1 MPMARSTRLSRL
13 SVPTLAAAALALA
26 LAGCAAPATQPSST
40 PEPEA
45 TSSGACEQV
54 TVIVDFTVLDEPSV
68 QACVAAGP
76 ATDVLAEAG
85 VTTEGTVD
93 YGDQVVCR
101 VNDQPSPDEQV
112 TIEGVEP
119 FTETCETL
127 SAAAF
132 WGLWVKAA
140 PDADWGFAEEGIGT
154 LELSDGQSVGLV
166 YTPAT
171 ETIPPQG

>member
-1 MPMARSTRLSRL
+1 MARSTPLSRL
-13 SVPTLAAAALALA
+13 TVTALASAALALA
-26 LAGCAAPATQPSST
+26 LAGCAALASEPSST

-45 TSSGACEQV
+45 SSSGSCEQV

-68 QACVAAGP
+68 EACVAAGP

-85 VTTEGTVD
+85 VSTEGTVD

-101 VNDQPSPDEQV
+101 VNDQPSPDEEV
-112 TIEGVEP
+112 TIEGVDP
-119 FTETCETL
+119 FIETCETL
-127 SAAAF
+127 SANAF
-132 WGLWVKAA
+132 WGLWVKTS
-140 PDADWGFAEEGIGT
+140 PDAEWGFAEEGVGT
-154 LELSDGQSVGLV
+154 LELTDGQSVGLV

>member
-1 MPMARSTRLSRL
+1 MTRTTLSRL

-26 LAGCAAPATQPSST
+26 LAGCAAPAAQPSST

-54 TVIVDFTVLDEPSV
+54 TVVVDFTVLDEPSV
-68 QACVAAGP
+68 EACVAAGP
-76 ATDVLAEAG
+76 ATDALAEAG

-101 VNDQPSPDEQV
+101 VNDQPSPDEEV
-112 TIEGVEP
+112 VIEGVEP
-119 FTETCETL
+119 FIETCETL
-127 SAAAF
+127 GANAF
-132 WGLWVKAA
+132 WGLWVKPS
-140 PDADWGFAEEGIGT
+140 PDAEWGFAEEGIAT
-154 LELSDGQSVGLV
+154 LELTDGQSVGLV
-166 YTPAT
+166 YSPAT